1 MARTASR
8 DGVRVTLP
16 YDREDMQEL
25 ADVVYE
31 AISRRVREDIK
42 RGRKRS

>member
-8 DGVRVTLP
+8 DGVRITLP

-25 ADVVYE
+25 VDTVYE
-31 AISRRVREDIK
+31 AISRGVREEIR
-42 RGRKRS
+42 RGRTRS